1 MKIIHKYIMAEIYA
15 PYVIGLFTFSL
26 VILLQR
32 FSRLADLI
40 VAKGVPARLVG
51 RLVLSLFPS
60 FLEITLP
67 ATLLLAVL
75 LAMGRLAADSET
87 TAVFTAGIGMRRIA
101 PPVFVVSVVTFL
113 ASLLIGWEGIPWGQR
128 EMSATLTRIVAVRTG
143 AGASEHVFTEI
154 APDVLLFPDRVSAD
168 GTRMTGILLS
178 ERIPEREPVLVLAR
192 GGEFAAAGDAG
203 GVGLTLHD
211 GAIHHED
218 ETSGVYRMASFRTMD
233 FRLHRG
239 AIASARA
246 DDPRS
251 MTLPQL
257 SRKVAQTGGQG
268 DAATYRYHFHR
279 RLSLSVSCLA
289 FGLLAIP
296 LGLSQRARGRSPALA
311 FTVAIII
318 AFYLFVAAAGAVES
332 SAPALMAVLLW
343 LPNALG
349 LCLAGWILWRS
360 ETRIISMPSFLARLW
375 GRR

>member
-15 PYVIGLFTFSL
+15 PYLIGLFTFSL
-26 VILLQR
+26 VILIQR

-40 VAKGVPARLVG
+40 VAKGVPASLVG

-101 PPVFVVSVVTFL
+101 PPVLAVSVLTFL

-128 EMSATLTRIVAVRTG
+128 EMTAVLTRIVADRTG
-143 AGASEHVFTEI
+143 AGATEHVFTEV

-192 GGEFAAAGDAG
+192 AGEFASARNEGV
-203 GVGLTLHD
+203 VGLTLQD

-218 ETSGVYRMASFRTMD
+218 ARSGIYRVASFRTMD
-233 FRLHRG
+233 FRLQRD
-239 AIASARA
+239 AVAAARA

-257 SRKVAQTGGQG
+257 SRKVAETGGRG
-268 DAATYRYHFHR
+268 PAATFRYHFHR
-279 RLSLSVSCLA
+279 RLSLSASCLA

-311 FTVAIII
+311 FTVAIIVVY
-318 AFYLFVAAAGAVES
+318 YLFIAAAGAVES

-343 LPNALG
+343 LPNAIG

-360 ETRIISMPSFLARLW
+360 EWRIVSMPSFLLRLG

>member
-15 PYVIGLFTFSL
+15 PYLIGLFTFSL
-26 VILLQR
+26 VILIQR

-40 VAKGVPARLVG
+40 VAKGVPASLVG

-101 PPVFVVSVVTFL
+101 PPVLAVSVLTFL

-128 EMSATLTRIVAVRTG
+128 EMTTVLTRIVADRTG
-143 AGASEHVFTEI
+143 AGATEHVFTEI

-192 GGEFAAAGDAG
+192 AGEFASARNEG
-203 GVGLTLHD
+203 GVGLTLQD

-218 ETSGVYRMASFRTMD
+218 AKSGIYRVASFRTMD
-233 FRLHRG
+233 FRLHRD
-239 AIASARA
+239 AIAAARA

-257 SRKVAQTGGQG
+257 SRKIAETGGRG
-268 DAATYRYHFHR
+268 PAATFRYHFHR
-279 RLSLSVSCLA
+279 RLSLSASCLA

-311 FTVAIII
+311 FTVAIIVVY
-318 AFYLFVAAAGAVES
+318 YLFIAAAGAVES
-332 SAPALMAVLLW
+332 SAPALMALLLW
-343 LPNALG
+343 LPNAIG

-360 ETRIISMPSFLARLW
+360 EWRIVTMPSFLMRLG